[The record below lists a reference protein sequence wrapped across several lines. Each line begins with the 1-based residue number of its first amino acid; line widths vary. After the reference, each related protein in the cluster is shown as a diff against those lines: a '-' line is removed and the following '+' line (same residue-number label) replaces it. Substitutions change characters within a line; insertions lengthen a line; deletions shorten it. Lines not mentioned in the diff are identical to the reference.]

1 MPYFYFDWTYLLL
14 LPGMLLAFWAQHK
27 VKAAYRDCS
36 RVYSS
41 SGLTGADVAQR
52 ILRDNGIFN
61 VRVEPIHG
69 ELNDHYDPRAGVIR
83 LSDGVYGARS
93 AAAIGVAAHEAGHA
107 VQYAKNYLPIK
118 LRAAIVP
125 VANIGSRLAFPMFL
139 IGLLLTGVAQYSTA
153 LFGYYLALAGIAAY
167 ALTTLFQLVTLPVEL
182 NASRR
187 AMKAL
192 EGMYLRGEELQAS
205 RQMLS
210 AAALT
215 YVAALATSLLSLLRL
230 LVILGGRDRR

>member
-1 MPYFYFDWTYLLL
+1 MPYFYFDWTYLLV
-14 LPGMLLAFWAQHK
+14 LPGLFLALWAQHR
-27 VKAAYRDCS
+27 VKSAYRDCS
-36 RVYSS
+36 KVYSS
-41 SGLTGADVAQR
+41 AGLTGADVAAR
-52 ILRDNGIFN
+52 ILRDNGIYN

-69 ELNDHYDPRAGVIR
+69 ELNDHYDPKANVIR

-125 VANIGSRLAFPMFL
+125 VANFGSRLALPLFL
-139 IGLLLTGVAQYSTA
+139 IGLLLTGVAQATTA
-153 LFGYYLALAGIAAY
+153 AFGYYLALAGIAAY
-167 ALTTLFQLVTLPVEL
+167 ALTTLFQLITLPVEL
-182 NASRR
+182 DASNR

-192 EGMYLRGEELQAS
+192 EGMYFQDEELKAS
-205 RQMLS
+205 RKMLS

-215 YVAALATSLLSLLRL
+215 YVAALATSLLSLFRL
-230 LVILGGRDRR
+230 LVILGGRNRR